1 MIQINIWRR
10 KRIERKSSE
19 HLQSCGA
26 NGNSARTIARAE
38 RRFGMASI
46 ARSNADAN
54 PQVSL
59 ELAISMC
66 AMLRMHLRTCPM
78 SPPTTD
84 NWKTSLKL
92 YC

>member
-1 MIQINIWRR
+1 MIQNSNQHLEEKKNRTQN
-10 KRIERKSSE
+10 SE

-26 NGNSARTIARAE
+26 NGNTARTMARAE

-46 ARSNADAN
+46 ARSNAAAN

-66 AMLRMHLRTCPM
+66 AMLCLHLRIR
-78 SPPTTD
+78 SI
-84 NWKTSLKL
+84 
-92 YC
+92 